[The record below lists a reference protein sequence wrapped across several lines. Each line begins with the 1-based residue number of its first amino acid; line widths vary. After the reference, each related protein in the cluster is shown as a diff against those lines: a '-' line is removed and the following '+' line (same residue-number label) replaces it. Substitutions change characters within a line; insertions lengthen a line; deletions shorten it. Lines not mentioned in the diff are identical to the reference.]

1 MGGWGRR
8 VGAVVAALAVSIV
21 VISIVQAVSG
31 WMYPPPPGLD
41 LTDPEALR
49 AFAEQLPIGALLMVE
64 LSYLLGSLMG
74 GVTAGIIG
82 RDSVYRL
89 GAVVGGLLTLA
100 GFSNLAAIPHPALVR
115 RPVDADLCAL
125 RVCRCVDRR
134 ALAEAARVLTRGG
147 GRRRRSVTARAP
159 RCCGS

>member
-8 VGAVVAALAVSIV
+8 LGAIVAALAVSIV

-41 LTDPEALR
+41 LTDREALR

-64 LSYLLGSLMG
+64 LSYLLGSLTG

-100 GFSNLAAIPHPALVR
+100 GFANLAAIPHPLWFVVLSTLTYV
-115 RPVDADLCAL
+115 PCAYAGVWIVE
-125 RVCRCVDRR
+125 RW
-134 ALAEAARVLTRGG
+134 
-147 GRRRRSVTARAP
+147 RRSRT
-159 RCCGS
+159 S

>member
-74 GVTAGIIG
+74 GVTVGILG
-82 RDSVYRL
+82 RDHMNGL
-89 GAVVGGLLTLA
+89 AVAVGGALTGA
-100 GFSNLAAIPHPALVR
+100 GFVNLAAIPHPLWFVVLSTLTYVPCVFAGVWIVERWR
-115 RPVDADLCAL
+115 RP
-125 RVCRCVDRR
+125 R
-134 ALAEAARVLTRGG
+134 A
-147 GRRRRSVTARAP
+147 S
-159 RCCGS
+159 